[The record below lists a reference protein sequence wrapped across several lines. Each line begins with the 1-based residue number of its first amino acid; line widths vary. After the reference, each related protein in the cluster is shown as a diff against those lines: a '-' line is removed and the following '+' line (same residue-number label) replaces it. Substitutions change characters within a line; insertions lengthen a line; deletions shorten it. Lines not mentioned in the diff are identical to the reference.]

1 MRNNGGDPVV
11 VVTVTVGPRYGRL
24 QMHDGW
30 RHAGAS
36 ANHRHSS
43 Q

>member
-1 MRNNGGDPVV
+1 MRNPAVV
-11 VVTVTVGPRYGRL
+11 NTAATAARYGRL